1 MSAGYGRRFQHGNSD
16 GIAVLKLSTKCRRLE
31 QQKWELVKKFPFLRR
46 LYVKR
51 GLPSPLHDHPMQIE
65 TLPHR
70 FVCGLQHG
78 NSDGIA
84 VLFFFLS
91 M

>member
-1 MSAGYGRRFQHGNSD
+1 
-16 GIAVLKLSTKCRRLE
+16 
-31 QQKWELVKKFPFLRR
+31 
-46 LYVKR
+46 
-51 GLPSPLHDHPMQIE
+51 MQIE

-70 FVCGLQHG
+70 FVYGLQHG